1 MSNPKESP
9 KKPTVYTGI
18 PPGVKQRQRGQW
30 RIAYVMVHFEDNTLG
45 YVALAAAP
53 VVETPEHVLRE
64 TADLILRGLMTTYP
78 VTPALGVRVMVQ
90 RLLTDH
96 GEIESHTQV
105 SSLAEFERHHPVEYS
120 AFYFQFPFLERLVI
134 AYEVI
139 GSHDESNV
147 MAFSQK
153 ANGLQRTV
161 DMLKAQSEQ
170 TSKEKEQA
178 E

>member
-1 MSNPKESP
+1 MSSKQ
-9 KKPTVYTGI
+9 PTVYTGI
-18 PPGVKQRQRGQW
+18 PAGVKQRQRAQW
-30 RIAYVMVHFEDNTLG
+30 RIAYVIVHFEDNTLG
-45 YVALAAAP
+45 YIALAAAP
-53 VVETPEHVLRE
+53 VLETPEHVLRE
-64 TADLILRGLMTTYP
+64 TSDLILRGLMATYP
-78 VTPALGVRVMVQ
+78 ITPALGVRVMVQ

-139 GSHDESNV
+139 ASHDETAV
-147 MAFSQK
+147 MTFSQT
-153 ANGLQRTV
+153 AHSLQRTV

-170 TSKEKEQA
+170 TKKEEA